1 MKETTKKTGLEL
13 PQEVLKDAGL
23 ANEKELGALSL
34 DGVVLLTRDSMPIVE
49 LLQMLDTLHRY
60 AAAMLTQIA
69 VECGPCEKAD
79 ESLTADDVLEE
90 CEVTIPSW
98 VREQAGIPE
107 NAKLACYVRDGV
119 IYVGEDDEDVPD
131 MRDVPYYV
139 LEFFA
144 ENNLSLRALEG
155 MLDVYVSP
163 VPALEDDDAEWL
175 AALSIFCEGGQTAQR
190 ASRMARELPG
200 ELRLRRRN

>member
-1 MKETTKKTGLEL
+1 MKETTKKNSLEL
-13 PQEVLKDAGL
+13 PREVLKASGL
-23 ANEKELGALSL
+23 ANGQELGALSL

-49 LLQMLDTLHRY
+49 LLQMLDALHRY

-79 ESLTADDVLEE
+79 ESLTAEDVLEE

-155 MLDVYVSP
+155 MLGVYVSP
-163 VPALEDDDAEWL
+163 VPALEDDDAE
-175 AALSIFCEGGQTAQR
+175 
-190 ASRMARELPG
+190 
-200 ELRLRRRN
+200 